1 MIRSEFLFRT
11 ISSIVL
17 IPITIFIVVKGSIY
31 FNSLLIICFFIS
43 VYEWFKISN
52 SKIYGFLGLFFLL
65 ISFLT
70 VYLIRNN
77 NLQDYDFFLFL
88 IIICISTDIGGYFFG
103 KVIKGPKLTKL
114 SPNKT
119 YAGMFGSY
127 ILSFISVYL
136 IILFKFFDFILI
148 NSITK
153 IYFFVFF
160 ISTISQLGDILISY
174 FKRKS
179 NLKDTGK
186 LIPGHGGLLDRIDGM
201 IFVFPFSYLIY
212 ALSIIRI

>member
-11 ISSIVL
+11 ISSIIL

-103 KVIKGPKLTKL
+103 KVIKGSKLTKL

>member
-11 ISSIVL
+11 ISSIIL

-127 ILSFISVYL
+127 ILAFISLYL
-136 IILFKFFDFILI
+136 LILFKFFYFISI
-148 NSITK
+148 NSITTVY
-153 IYFFVFF
+153 IFVFF
-160 ISTISQLGDILISY
+160 ISTISQLGDILISF

-212 ALSIIRI
+212 SFSIIQI

>member
-11 ISSIVL
+11 ISSIIL

-77 NLQDYDFFLFL
+77 NFQDYDFFLFL

-136 IILFKFFDFILI
+136 IILFKFFDFIFI

-212 ALSIIRI
+212 AFSIIRI

>member
-11 ISSIVL
+11 ISSIIL

>member
-1 MIRSEFLFRT
+1 M
-11 ISSIVL
+11 
-17 IPITIFIVVKGSIY
+17 
-31 FNSLLIICFFIS
+31 
-43 VYEWFKISN
+43 
-52 SKIYGFLGLFFLL
+52 
-65 ISFLT
+65 
-70 VYLIRNN
+70 YLIRNN

-153 IYFFVFF
+153 IYFLYFLFQLLVNWV
-160 ISTISQLGDILISY
+160 IS
-174 FKRKS
+174 
-179 NLKDTGK
+179 
-186 LIPGHGGLLDRIDGM
+186 
-201 IFVFPFSYLIY
+201 
-212 ALSIIRI
+212 